1 MSKLNYLG
9 GAIESFY
16 KDDVNNPQLRP
27 SVIAVKE
34 NGNRIAYGTAAE
46 IKDKLQDKF
55 DRKILKWD
63 ACFHNVT
70 LEI

>member
-1 MSKLNYLG
+1 MSKLDYLG

-27 SVIAVKE
+27 PIISVKE
-34 NGNRIAYGTAAE
+34 DGNQIALGTAAE

-55 DRKILKWD
+55 DRKILKWEVR
-63 ACFHNVT
+63 FHNVT